1 MKQGMMDKASAS
13 EAWKTKPTDRFVL
26 RWIKVN
32 LSSRITPK
40 LAHITWIRPWMITVG
55 STILG
60 MAAGLVYALGWGLP
74 AGVMAAASQ
83 VLDGVDG
90 QLARLTGRQSPA
102 GAFLD
107 SVLDR
112 YTDGALVIGTVIF
125 LIGSGSDIPTW
136 QVLLIGTLALLGS
149 GLISYSTARADT
161 LGLDMGKPTL
171 ASKGTRT
178 TVTILGALFSP
189 ITPYIPF
196 AALCYLA
203 LHANVA
209 VLIRI
214 WRAYYSLR
222 NAPASKGSP

>member
-1 MKQGMMDKASAS
+1 MDKASES
-13 EAWKTKPTDRFVL
+13 WKTKPTDRFVL

-40 LAHITWIRPWMITVG
+40 LAPIAWIRPWMITVC

-60 MAAGLVYALGWGLP
+60 MFAGVVYALGWGLP

-90 QLARLTGRQSPA
+90 QLARLTGSQSPA

-112 YTDGALVIGTVIF
+112 YTDGALVVGTIVF
-125 LIGSGSDIPTW
+125 LIGSGLDLPVW
-136 QVLLIGTLALLGS
+136 QMLLIGTLALIGS

-161 LGLDMGKPTL
+161 LDLDMGKPTL

-178 TVTILGALFSP
+178 TVTILGALLSP
-189 ITPYIPF
+189 ISPYIPF

-203 LHANVA
+203 LHANFV

-214 WRAYYSLR
+214 RRAYNSLR
-222 NAPASKGSP
+222 SARASQDGP